1 MKYVKF
7 LCVLYNFFLILQDTK
22 DCQSNDE
29 GDILNY
35 WDNAKVKDEDENKP
49 VSNVEHMGINKAK
62 CE

>member
-1 MKYVKF
+1 MCFVYTRQVQ
-7 LCVLYNFFLILQDTK
+7 LFLILQDTK

-35 WDNAKVKDEDENKP
+35 WDNAKVKEKDESKP
-49 VSNVEHMGINKAK
+49 VSNVERMGINKAK